1 MGFLS
6 NLFGVSH
13 HGNGGETT
21 IGGGRANPG
30 GSFAESLGLANQFTG
45 QVEVKGQTLHF
56 VSGQVVSAGEA
67 ASAAAN
73 CCAGQ
78 AGYDGA
84 GY

>member
-1 MGFLS
+1 MGFLG
-6 NLFGVSH
+6 NLFGISNH
-13 HGNGGETT
+13 SNGGTTT

-45 QVEVKGQTLHF
+45 KVEVKGQTLHF
-56 VSGQVVSAGEA
+56 VSGQVVSADAA

-78 AGYDGA
+78 AGVDGM